1 MNWQLSRKAWAT
13 AFFPS
18 GVLTLPGAWGI
29 GARPL
34 KITLSIHRFC
44 CLLLLAVAGFTGC
57 QNHDPRFSNETVY
70 IGGKRGRT
78 KEPQRANFDNVSY
91 WDGDH
96 GQGSPSIS
104 ISLSEQRAY
113 FYKSQE
119 LVGISVISTGREG
132 FGTPAGQY
140 KILQKDRDHKSSLY
154 GDYVDGAGNI
164 LKREIDTSKDPRPP
178 GAIFDGAKMP
188 FFMRITGGVGMHEGF
203 LPGYPASHG
212 CIRMPGFMAEA
223 FFNNLAV
230 GTPVTI
236 GP

>member
-1 MNWQLSRKAWAT
+1 MGHRCAL
-13 AFFPS
+13 
-18 GVLTLPGAWGI
+18 
-29 GARPL
+29 L
-34 KITLSIHRFC
+34 KITLSIHRIWA
-44 CLLLLAVAGFTGC
+44 LALLAAFGSVGC
-57 QNHDPRFSNETVY
+57 QNHDPRFSDETIYV
-70 IGGKRGRT
+70 GGKRGRA

-96 GQGSPSIS
+96 VSGSPSVS

-113 FYKSQE
+113 FYKGQE
-119 LVGISVISTGREG
+119 LVGVSVISTGREG
-132 FGTPAGQY
+132 FGTPSGQY

-154 GDYVDGAGNI
+154 GDYVDRAGNVI
-164 LKREIDTSKDPRPP
+164 QKEVDTSKDPKPP

-223 FFNNLAV
+223 YFNNVAL

>member
-1 MNWQLSRKAWAT
+1 MGHRCAL
-13 AFFPS
+13 
-18 GVLTLPGAWGI
+18 
-29 GARPL
+29 L
-34 KITLSIHRFC
+34 KTTLSIHRLC
-44 CLLLLAVAGFTGC
+44 CLTLLAVAGLTGC
-57 QNHDPRFSNETVY
+57 QNHDPRFSDETIY
-70 IGGKRGRT
+70 IGGKRGRV
-78 KEPQRANFDNVSY
+78 KEPQRANFDNVSH
-91 WDGDH
+91 WDGDNV
-96 GQGSPSIS
+96 QGSPSIS

-113 FYKSQE
+113 FYKAQE

-132 FGTPAGQY
+132 FGTPTGQY
-140 KILQKDRDHKSSLY
+140 KLQQKDRDHKSSLY
-154 GDYVDGAGNI
+154 GDYVDREGNVI
-164 LKREIDTSKDPRPP
+164 QKEIDTSKNPKPP

-223 FFNNLAV
+223 FFNNVAV

>member
-1 MNWQLSRKAWAT
+1 MRHRCALLKTSLIPYGLRCVLILS
-13 AFFPS
+13 
-18 GVLTLPGAWGI
+18 
-29 GARPL
+29 
-34 KITLSIHRFC
+34 
-44 CLLLLAVAGFTGC
+44 LAALAGC
-57 QNHDPRFSNETVY
+57 ANRDPRFSDETMY
-70 IGGKRGRT
+70 IGGYKGRH
-78 KEPQRANFDNVSY
+78 KEQQRANFDNVSY

-96 GQGSPSIS
+96 VQGSPSVS

-113 FYKSQE
+113 FYKGQE

-132 FGTPAGQY
+132 FGTPMGTY
-140 KILQKDRDHKSSLY
+140 KFQQKDRDHRSSLY
-154 GDYVDGAGNI
+154 GDYVDRSGNVI
-164 LKREIDTSKDPRPP
+164 QKEIDTSKNPKPP

-212 CIRMPGFMAEA
+212 CIRMPGFMAES
-223 FFNNLAV
+223 FFNNVAL